1 MAEASSNN
9 GVALEKWLRPLV
21 PLLLLAGLLALTFLV
36 LRNFLTPLVWAVI
49 LAYMT
54 WPAHVRLNRLLGD
67 KPNIGALSMT
77 FVLFSAIV
85 IPLLWFSTLL
95 QSEVA
100 IAYHAL
106 SELLSRKPELP
117 EFLAKLPYAG
127 AEIQK
132 WFDQFA
138 GDPAELRT
146 RLLPLLR
153 TLSGQLLQFAGDVG
167 VNAAV
172 LLLTLLSLF
181 FLYRDGRQ
189 AIGQVKQVLHLV
201 LGKRLQGYLAAAGD
215 TVKAVVYGLVLTAI
229 AQGSLAG
236 LGYWFVGIKSP
247 VLLSLVTMFFSL
259 IPFGTPVV
267 WVGASLWLL
276 ANGDKWAATE
286 LFLWGALVVS
296 WVDNLVRPL
305 VISGATRIPFL
316 LVMFGVLGGLTTFGF
331 VGLFL
336 GPVILAVML
345 AVWREWLE
353 EHDALH
359 PPAVP
364 LEEGDNRVPPV

>member
-1 MAEASSNN
+1 MDEIPGN
-9 GVALEKWLRPLV
+9 GPALEKLLRPLV
-21 PLLLLAGLLALTFLV
+21 PLLLLAGLLGLTFLI

-54 WPAHVRLNRLLGD
+54 WPLHRRVNRLLGER
-67 KPNIGALSMT
+67 PNTCALLMT

-106 SELLSRKPELP
+106 SEFLSRKPELP
-117 EFLAKLPYAG
+117 EFLAKLPYVG

-138 GDPAELRT
+138 ADPAELRT

-153 TLSGQLLQFAGDVG
+153 TLTGQLLQFVGDVG

-201 LGKRLQGYLAAAGD
+201 LGKRLQGYLTTAGD

-229 AQGSLAG
+229 GQGTLAG
-236 LGYWFVGIKSP
+236 LGYWFVGLQSP
-247 VLLSLVTMFFSL
+247 VLLTLATMFFAL

-276 ANGDKWAATE
+276 ANGEKWAATE

-353 EHDALH
+353 EHEALH
-359 PPAVP
+359 PRASVP
-364 LEEGDNRVPPV
+364 ETEQQTG

>member
-1 MAEASSNN
+1 MAEIPGN
-9 GVALEKWLRPLV
+9 GPALEKFLRPLV
-21 PLLLLAGLLALTFLV
+21 PLLLLAGLLGLTFLI

-54 WPAHVRLNRLLGD
+54 WPLHRWVNRLLGD
-67 KPNIGALSMT
+67 RPNSSALLMT

-106 SELLSRKPELP
+106 SEFLGRKPELP
-117 EFLAKLPYAG
+117 EFLAKLPYVG

-138 GDPAELRT
+138 ADPAELRT

-153 TLSGQLLQFAGDVG
+153 TLSGHLLQFVGDVG

-181 FLYRDGRQ
+181 FLYRDGHQ
-189 AIGQVKQVLHLV
+189 AIGQVKQVLHLA
-201 LGKRLQGYLAAAGD
+201 LGKRLQGYLTTAGD

-229 AQGSLAG
+229 GQGTLAG
-236 LGYWFVGIKSP
+236 LGYWFVGLQSP
-247 VLLSLVTMFFSL
+247 VLLTLATMFFAL

-267 WVGASLWLL
+267 WGAASLWLL
-276 ANGDKWAATE
+276 ANGEKWAATE

-345 AVWREWLE
+345 AVWREWLD
-353 EHDALH
+353 EHEALH
-359 PPAVP
+359 APSVSS
-364 LEEGDNRVPPV
+364 GGG

>member
-1 MAEASSNN
+1 MDK
-9 GVALEKWLRPLV
+9 LLRSIIL
-21 PLLLLAGLLALTFLV
+21 LLLLAGLLALAYLI

-49 LAYMT
+49 LAYIT
-54 WPAHVRLNRLLGD
+54 WPMHHRLNRLLRD
-67 KPNIGALSMT
+67 RPNTSALLMT

-85 IPLLWFSTLL
+85 IPLLWFSFLL
-95 QSEVA
+95 KSEVVSV
-100 IAYHAL
+100 YHAL
-106 SELLSRKPELP
+106 GEFLGKKPELP
-117 EFLAKLPYAG
+117 EFVARLPFVG
-127 AEIQK
+127 EEIRK
-132 WFDQFA
+132 GFDQLTEN
-138 GDPAELRT
+138 PAELRA
-146 RLLPLLR
+146 RLAPLLR
-153 TLSGQLLQFAGDVG
+153 TLSGHLLQIVGDVG
-167 VNAAV
+167 LNAAV
-172 LLLTLLSLF
+172 LGLTLLSAF
-181 FLYRDGRQ
+181 FLYRDGHQ
-189 AIGQVKQVLHLV
+189 AIGQVKQVLRLV
-201 LGKRLQGYLAAAGD
+201 LGERMQGYFTTAGN

-229 AQGSLAG
+229 AQGGLAG
-236 LGYWFVGIKSP
+236 LGYWFVGIQSP

-276 ANGDKWAATE
+276 ANGEKWAATE

-353 EHDALH
+353 EHEAAH
-359 PPAVP
+359 
-364 LEEGDNRVPPV
+364 GPPVSFPGEGSQE